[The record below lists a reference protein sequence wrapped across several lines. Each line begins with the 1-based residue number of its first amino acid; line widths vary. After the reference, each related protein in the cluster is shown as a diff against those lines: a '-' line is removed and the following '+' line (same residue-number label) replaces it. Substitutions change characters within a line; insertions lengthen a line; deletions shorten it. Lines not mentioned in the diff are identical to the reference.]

1 MPTFISFLRGVNVGG
16 KVLSMSGLRRL
27 CEDLGFKNVQTYIQ
41 SGNVLHET
49 ANKSTASI
57 SRSIEAE
64 ISRQFAMSVCV
75 VTLKA
80 SELAAIIKR
89 NPFVK
94 EKGIDQTRLH
104 ATLLFAKPTK
114 YGLAK
119 LAAIPAG
126 EDRYHVMGTTVY
138 LYCPDGYG
146 RSKLANPNLER
157 ALGVT
162 CTTRNW
168 NTMRRLVE
176 MADS

>member
-1 MPTFISFLRGVNVGG
+1 MPAHISFLRGVNVGG
-16 KVLSMSGLRRL
+16 KVLPMSGLRHL
-27 CEDLGFKNVQTYIQ
+27 CENLGFKNVRTYIQ
-41 SGNVLHET
+41 SGNVLFEAANRSTT
-49 ANKSTASI
+49 AI

-64 ISRQFAMSVCV
+64 ISRQFAMSVSV

-80 SELAAIIKR
+80 SELSAIIKG

-94 EKGIDQTRLH
+94 EKGIDQARLH
-104 ATLLFAKPTK
+104 VTLLFAKPTK
-114 YGLAK
+114 EGLAK

-126 EDRYHVMGTTVY
+126 KDRHHVKGTTIY

-146 RSKLANPNLER
+146 RSRLANPNLER

-168 NTMRRLVE
+168 NTIGHLSE
-176 MADS
+176 MANA